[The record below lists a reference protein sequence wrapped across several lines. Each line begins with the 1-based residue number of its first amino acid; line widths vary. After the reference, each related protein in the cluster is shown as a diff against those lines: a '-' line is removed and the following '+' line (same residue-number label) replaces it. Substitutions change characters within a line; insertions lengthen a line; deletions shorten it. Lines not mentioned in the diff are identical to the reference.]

1 MVTRGQRGR
10 PGSRPP
16 RRSSWNK
23 SLSDSFGP
31 IKQVGVSISVGVPL
45 LVVGILFVTI
55 LLVTL
60 VGVETFLWVLAGAV
74 VLVGLA
80 AAISG
85 RVI

>member
-1 MVTRGQRGR
+1 VKADGG
-10 PGSRPP
+10 GKRPP

-31 IKQVGVSISVGVPL
+31 IRQVGVSISVGVPL

-55 LLVTL
+55 LVVTL
-60 VGVETFLWVLAGAV
+60 VGVETSLWLLGGAV
-74 VLVGLA
+74 VVTGLA